1 MKTETTTRLEAKVDL
16 ALGLLHD
23 LRQQVTSRTDSTKQW
38 LSTAEVGQHVGRSA
52 RTIANW
58 VQQGRFPEE
67 LIRRVKRG
75 DSYVLR
81 LKGQAA
87 ITAAEQI
94 LIGEDL

>member
-1 MKTETTTRLEAKVDL
+1 MKTETKTRLEAKVDL

-23 LRQQVTSRTDSTKQW
+23 LRQQVTSRTDSPKQC
-38 LSTAEVGQHVGRSA
+38 LCTAEVGQHFGRSA
-52 RTIANW
+52 MTIANW

-67 LIRRVKRG
+67 LISRVKRG
-75 DSYVLR
+75 DSYVLG

-87 ITAAEQI
+87 ICADEQI